1 MQAYDELR
9 AYRGTAFDIEE
20 GITVRQPTLGEI
32 CDYGEREY
40 YQMVYTLTSVGADL
54 KWQLDTAG
62 IDYTKIDDYTLFY
75 SILSKNY
82 STSQTSILFG
92 DSLDFSSMELMM
104 EKATE
109 KVVMLQP
116 DGTIFSKE
124 AYDACIPC
132 LRRMHGILR
141 NDQVPANES
150 TRRILIEDAREE
162 YLLSKDKPYKSLLL
176 PLISTMVNMP
186 GFKRN
191 DSSVWDMKIYAFM
204 DSVKRISKIQNAG
217 LLLQSG
223 YSGFGVDLQKID
235 KKQLDYMGD
244 LT

>member
-1 MQAYDELR
+1 
-9 AYRGTAFDIEE
+9 
-20 GITVRQPTLGEI
+20 
-32 CDYGEREY
+32 
-40 YQMVYTLTSVGADL
+40 
-54 KWQLDTAG
+54 
-62 IDYTKIDDYTLFY
+62 
-75 SILSKNY
+75 
-82 STSQTSILFG
+82 
-92 DSLDFSSMELMM
+92 
-104 EKATE
+104 
-109 KVVMLQP
+109 MLQP
-116 DGTIFSKE
+116 NGTVFTKE

-141 NDQVPANES
+141 NDQIPANES

-162 YLLSKDKPYKSLLL
+162 YLLSKDKPFKSLLL
-176 PLISTMVNMP
+176 PLISTMINMP
-186 GFKRN
+186 GFKRD